1 MCKSMKLFD
10 FLSILVVIY
19 NKVCYIEV
27 RKEVCWMSMTG
38 ERLKEARNRLHLSQ
52 QYVADTLGFS
62 RTIVTQIELG
72 NRGVEAE
79 EIKKFCQLYGISA
92 DYLLGNQ
99 ETLSAQTV
107 FARGFDDLTAQD
119 QQEILNL
126 IAFKK
131 EMARRSIENA

>member
-1 MCKSMKLFD
+1 
-10 FLSILVVIY
+10 
-19 NKVCYIEV
+19 
-27 RKEVCWMSMTG
+27 MSMTG

-52 QYVADTLGFS
+52 QYVADTLGLS

-79 EIKKFCQLYGISA
+79 EIKKFCQLYGVSA
-92 DYLLGNQ
+92 DYLLGN
-99 ETLSAQTV
+99 EESLSAQTV
-107 FARGFDDLTAQD
+107 FTRGFKDLTLQD